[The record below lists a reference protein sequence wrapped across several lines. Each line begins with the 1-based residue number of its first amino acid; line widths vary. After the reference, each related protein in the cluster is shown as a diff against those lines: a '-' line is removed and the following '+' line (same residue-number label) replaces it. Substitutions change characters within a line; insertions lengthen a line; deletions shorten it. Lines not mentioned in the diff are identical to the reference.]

1 MRRVNTMRL
10 GGSTVM
16 LALLLGVLPA
26 LAQESPGLIPAPT
39 QPTEKAK
46 PAHRRAAPKIA
57 APRIAAPVAVVAK
70 TVDLKADSVG
80 TESAVET
87 SARLSD

>member
-16 LALLLGVLPA
+16 LALLLGVVPA
-26 LAQESPGLIPAPT
+26 LAQESPGLIPTPT

-57 APRIAAPVAVVAK
+57 APRVAAPV
-70 TVDLKADSVG
+70 TV
-80 TESAVET
+80 
-87 SARLSD
+87 

>member
-1 MRRVNTMRL
+1 MRL

-16 LALLLGVLPA
+16 LALLLGVVPA
-26 LAQESPGLIPAPT
+26 LAQESPGLIPAPA

-57 APRIAAPVAVVAK
+57 APRIAAPVTVVAK
-70 TVDLKADSVG
+70 TAALKADSVG

-87 SARLSD
+87 SAATV